1 MKAANFVLHLIRSS
15 RMRRF
20 LDGLYLISGA
30 IGAACVALI
39 AILMVSQS
47 ILRELNVRTGVVN
60 DLVSWLCA
68 AAAFFAMAHAFKHG
82 DFVRVTL
89 VLEKLS
95 ARQRRVLDIVSLLIG
110 SIATSYLA
118 YSACAF
124 TYESF
129 EFNDMA
135 QGLLVIPMWIP
146 QSTFA
151 FGAVLLCVALID
163 ELIIV
168 LRGGVPS
175 YVRAVEERH
184 ARGDFSSDI

>member
-1 MKAANFVLHLIRSS
+1 
-15 RMRRF
+15 MRYF
-20 LDGLYLISGA
+20 LDKLYLACGA
-30 IGAACVALI
+30 LGACCVALI
-39 AILMVSQS
+39 AALMVSQS
-47 ILRELNVRTGVVN
+47 ILRELSVRTGVVN
-60 DLVSWLCA
+60 DAVSWLCA

-95 ARQRRVLDIVSLLIG
+95 PQKRRVLDIISLIIG
-110 SIATSYLA
+110 SMATAYLA

-151 FGAVLLCVALID
+151 FGSVLLCVAVLD
-163 ELIIV
+163 ELVIV
-168 LRGGVPS
+168 LRGGVPT

>member
-1 MKAANFVLHLIRSS
+1 
-15 RMRRF
+15 MRRF

-151 FGAVLLCVALID
+151 FGALLLCVALID